1 MFEINISLNL
11 SKTIKT
17 PKSHFIESI
26 KIEGKKVTVKMKGR
40 KTLYYYEPSDAV
52 IAIIKT
58 ADNES
63 YGRIYNQYLKGHS
76 VSKTVFED
84 EAELQAATI

>member
-1 MFEINISLNL
+1 MFGINISLNL

-26 KIEGKKVTVKMKGR
+26 KIEGKKVTVKMKGHES
-40 KTLYYYEPSDAV
+40 LYHYEPSDAV

-76 VSKTVFED
+76 VSKTVY
-84 EAELQAATI
+84 EAPKETATI